1 MSQSYFAVTSPGLE
15 PFLQEELRALGAR
28 KVTLL
33 DGGAEFDATR
43 KVFYRVLQHSRIA
56 NRVTMRLATFKARAF
71 PDLFKRTRKQPWAQW
86 LPPGA
91 SVDVRA
97 SARQSR
103 LIHSGR
109 IAETV
114 MDALSEHPTGDGPG
128 QRIYV
133 RIDEDIATL
142 SLDAA
147 GEELHFR
154 GWRKSPVEAPLREN
168 LAAAA
173 LRAMKWTPDEMLIDP
188 TCGSGTIL
196 IEAALMASGRPTR
209 LDYAAKNWAN
219 LDADAWK
226 EVENEAASELA
237 GLWGYDISPKA
248 IEATLANA
256 ATADVTLNASQADV
270 ADLKPTGPCGL
281 ILCNPPYGLRLSD
294 TSATKAL
301 LSIFAQRFEGWRLG
315 FIMPSEFH
323 PSHRKLDF
331 VRVAQFLNGGLRVNL
346 WSATH
351 R

>member
-1 MSQSYFAVTSPGLE
+1 MSQSFFAVTSPGLE
-15 PFLQEELRALGAR
+15 SILQEELRALGAR

-33 DGGAEFDATR
+33 DGGAEFETTR
-43 KVFYRVLQHSRIA
+43 KGFYRVLQHSRVA
-56 NRVTMRLATFKARAF
+56 NRVTMRLASFKARAF

-91 SVDVRA
+91 NVDVRA

-114 MDALSEHPTGDGPG
+114 LDALTEHQIGEGPA

-133 RIDEDIATL
+133 RIDDDIATL

-154 GWRKSPVEAPLREN
+154 GWRKNPVEAPLREN

-173 LRAMKWTPDEMLIDP
+173 LRAMNWSPDEILVDP
-188 TCGSGTIL
+188 TCGSGTML

-219 LDADAWK
+219 FDAKAWE
-226 EVENEAASELA
+226 EVSQEPTHLLA
-237 GLWGYDISPKA
+237 GLWGYDNSLKA

-256 ATADVTLNASQADV
+256 ICAGVTVNAALGEV
-270 ADLKPTGPCGL
+270 ADLQPPGPAGL

-294 TSATKAL
+294 TSATKTL

-323 PSHRKLDF
+323 PSHRKLEF